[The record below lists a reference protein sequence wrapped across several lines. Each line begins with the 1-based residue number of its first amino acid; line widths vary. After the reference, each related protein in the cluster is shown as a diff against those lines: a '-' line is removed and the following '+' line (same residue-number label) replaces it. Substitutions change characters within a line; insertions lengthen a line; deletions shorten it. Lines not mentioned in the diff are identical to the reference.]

1 MEKEIARDC
10 DNNLIGILVGM
21 AATVRYDG
29 MHIEDSSYAKR
40 NVNTALNRSQS
51 TATIRNRW
59 KVNPANVVQSTQF
72 GQTPVTIS
80 LVFDEYNLRSLQRNF
95 WA

>member
-1 MEKEIARDC
+1 MEKEISRDC

-29 MHIEDSSYAKR
+29 MHIENSFYAKR
-40 NVNTALNRSQS
+40 DINTTLNRSQS

-59 KVNPANVVQSTQF
+59 KVNPENVVQRTQF
-72 GQTPVTIS
+72 GQTHVTIG
-80 LVFDEYNLRSLQRNF
+80 LVFDEYNLGSLLRSF